1 MNYYGQHIT
10 NKNSSV
16 IIPKVDLQKGMII
29 QNRYMNIEHETKP
42 YVFLILNSLF
52 RGKIHVLSLNEFSVK
67 IFNSLARKT
76 GVRLIPKY
84 KKRALDMPKLIM
96 RESSN
101 RFYHNKLMSGKNMEQ
116 LYNNGYRTL
125 FPQKLGLI
133 QLIDYRFDDDI
144 TEHLFD

>member
-10 NKNSSV
+10 NKNTSV
-16 IIPKVDLQKGMII
+16 IIPKIDLQKGMVI
-29 QNRYMNIEHETKP
+29 QSRYTNQEDEIKP
-42 YVFLILNSLF
+42 YMFLILNSSF
-52 RGKIHVLSLNEFSVK
+52 HGKIHALSLNEFSVK

-84 KKRALDMPKLIM
+84 KKRALDIPKLTI

-101 RFYHNKLMSGKNMEQ
+101 RFYHNKLMVGKDMERI
-116 LYNNGYRTL
+116 YNNGYRTL
-125 FPQKLGLI
+125 FPDKLGLI

-144 TEHLFD
+144 TEKLF